1 MKIVFT
7 KHAIEKFK
15 NKREGMKV
23 KYYKDA
29 DLLSLRVSNKPYY
42 DATRGG
48 DLIVHYTKSGEPV
61 LVEILNAS
69 KFLKEAGETLPKKF
83 FRAGFDH
90 LSVAVPHRIR

>member
-1 MKIVFT
+1 
-7 KHAIEKFK
+7 
-15 NKREGMKV
+15 MKV

-48 DLIVHYTKSGEPV
+48 DLVVHYTKSGEPV

-69 KFLKEAGETLPKKF
+69 KFLKEADRSLPKKSHKDT
-83 FRAGFDH
+83 AGKYSIAIP
-90 LSVAVPHRIR
+90 LRVK